1 MVHMTVSYT
10 HLACVRRCGY
20 ERFPDTVD
28 SGRRPHAVRAA
39 GAVSYTHLD
48 VYKRQ
53 VVALPPFGEA
63 DNPYNNEVSQRY
75 IEKGIEET
83 GAINFVAGM
92 ILDLS
97 LIHI

>member
-1 MVHMTVSYT
+1 MST
-10 HLACVRRCGY
+10 
-20 ERFPDTVD
+20 
-28 SGRRPHAVRAA
+28 
-39 GAVSYTHLD
+39 
-48 VYKRQ
+48 

-92 ILDLS
+92 ILDYRAFDTLGES
-97 LIHI
+97 FVLFTAHVRRDHADERAGTPPCAEAGL